1 LKLSAVAESFF
12 CHTLRS
18 SLIVATKK
26 EAPIEIGA
34 VLIQYPM
41 KNQSLDDGT
50 GIFVAKELLT
60 VLINFS
66 QQIAS
71 V

>member
-1 LKLSAVAESFF
+1 
-12 CHTLRS
+12 
-18 SLIVATKK
+18 
-26 EAPIEIGA
+26 
-34 VLIQYPM
+34 M
-41 KNQSLDDGT
+41 KNQTLDDGT
-50 GIFVAKELLT
+50 GIFVVKELLT

>member
-1 LKLSAVAESFF
+1 
-12 CHTLRS
+12 
-18 SLIVATKK
+18 
-26 EAPIEIGA
+26 
-34 VLIQYPM
+34 M
-41 KNQSLDDGT
+41 KNQTLDDRT
-50 GIFVAKELLT
+50 GVFVAKELLT